1 MFYNGK
7 HRDAIQ
13 RLANIGA
20 VVAEGEYSKQRKK
33 QRKSKGMRFVHER
46 GVAAKEHPWVLRVF
60 ENFFDSHLT
69 IFLARL
75 SSVIVSCIMHVGHI
89 EHLA

>member
-1 MFYNGK
+1 MFMFYNGK

-60 ENFFDSHLT
+60 ENFFDSHLA
-69 IFLARL
+69 LNYQAQY
-75 SSVIVSCIMHVGHI
+75 S
-89 EHLA
+89 